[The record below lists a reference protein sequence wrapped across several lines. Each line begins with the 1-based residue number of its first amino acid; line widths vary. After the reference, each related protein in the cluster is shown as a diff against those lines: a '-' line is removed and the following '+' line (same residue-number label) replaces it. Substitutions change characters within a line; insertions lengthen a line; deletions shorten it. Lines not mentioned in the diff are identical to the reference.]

1 MAQTVLGLGYQYFQ
15 LQSPPKK
22 NTNPDSLLA
31 YEASGRK
38 VELSN
43 AVRSIE
49 YFEDILTPSV
59 SMKIEV
65 VSTVN
70 IVSELMITGGEMVA
84 MDIQTGSGRF
94 QFGEL
99 DANGDI
105 IPGLNELYVYKVSAM
120 DSQRQASKFTLHLVS
135 IEYLR
140 NETTRCKKRYGRD
153 AKKPI
158 LISDIVDELLIDGNL
173 LDSSKE
179 LFTEPTA
186 NTYSFMGNTRKPF
199 YVLQWLGPKSISN
212 VTSSS
217 GEDGEDAT
225 TNGKAKG
232 TAGFMFYENKAG
244 FNFRSI
250 DSLVS
255 STQEAV
261 GKSDGKT
268 VNFDIHGT
276 EDQPYEWRGLGAI
289 DSNKLDANFQILNYI
304 MEKNTDVRKAL
315 MTGMYINQT
324 QYYNV
329 LTHEMSFYTYNLAD
343 EIKDNKLG
351 GQDRIPNIPE
361 TDGSTSRYMF
371 RISDH
376 GVTGQG
382 EDGLEPT
389 GGKNAERTDIAK
401 SLARYNLLFTQ
412 SLNISIPMNVNMK
425 VGDIIRCSFP
435 RLNDGQPKEQDQNLS
450 GKYLIRALRH
460 HIEANKNVTYL
471 KLIRDSYGLSEPKIA
486 T

>member
-22 NTNPDSLLA
+22 NTNSNSMLA
-31 YEASGRK
+31 NEAGRK

-65 VSTVN
+65 ISTVN

-99 DANGDI
+99 DASGDI
-105 IPGLNELYVYKVSAM
+105 TPGLNELYVYKVSAM
-120 DSQRQASKFTLHLVS
+120 DNQRQASKFTLHLVS
-135 IEYLR
+135 AEYLR
-140 NETTRCKKRYGRD
+140 NETTRCKKRYGKD
-153 AKKPI
+153 GETPL
-158 LISDIVDELLIDGNL
+158 LISDVVDELLIDGNL
-173 LDSSKE
+173 LDTSKE
-179 LFTEPTA
+179 IFTEPTA

-199 YVLQWLGPKSISN
+199 YTIQWLGPKSISN

-232 TAGFMFYENKAG
+232 TAGFMFYENRAG

-250 DSLVS
+250 DGLVS
-255 STQEAV
+255 STQEGI
-261 GKSDGKT
+261 GKADGKT

-304 MEKNTDVRKAL
+304 VEKNTDVRKAL
-315 MTGMYINQT
+315 ITGMYINQT

-343 EIKDNKLG
+343 EIEDNKLG
-351 GQDRIPNIPE
+351 GQDKIPNVPE
-361 TDGSTSRYMF
+361 VDGSTSRYMF

-376 GVTGQG
+376 GSTGQG
-382 EDGLEPT
+382 EDGLEPS
-389 GGKNAERTDIAK
+389 GGANAERTDIAK

-435 RLNDGQPKEQDQNLS
+435 NINQGETKEQDPNLS

-460 HIEANKNVTYL
+460 HIEPNANATYL

>member
-31 YEASGRK
+31 YEPSGRK

-65 VSTVN
+65 VSSIN

-84 MDIQTGSGRF
+84 MDIETGSGRF

-99 DANGDI
+99 DASGDI
-105 IPGLNELYVYKVSAM
+105 TPGLNELYVYKVSAM
-120 DSQRQASKFTLHLVS
+120 DNQRQASKFTLHLVS
-135 IEYLR
+135 AEYLR
-140 NETTRCKKRYGRD
+140 NETTRCRKRYGKD
-153 AKKPI
+153 GETPL
-158 LISDIVDELLIDGNL
+158 LISDIVDELLIDENL
-173 LDSSKE
+173 LDTSKE
-179 LFTEPTA
+179 IFTEPTA

-199 YVLQWLGPKSISN
+199 YTIQWLGPKSISN

-232 TAGFMFYENKAG
+232 TSGFMFYENKAG
-244 FNFRSI
+244 YNFRSI

-255 STQEAV
+255 STQEGIGSA
-261 GKSDGKT
+261 DGKT
-268 VNFDIHGT
+268 INYDIHGT
-276 EDQPYEWRGLGAI
+276 VEQAYEWRGLGAI
-289 DSNKLDANFQILNYI
+289 ESNKLDANFQILNYI
-304 MEKNTDVRKAL
+304 VEKNTDIRKAL
-315 MTGMYINQT
+315 ITGMYINQT
-324 QYYNV
+324 QYFNV
-329 LTHEMSFYTYNLAD
+329 LTHEMSYYTYDLSD
-343 EIKDNKLG
+343 EIEDNKLG
-351 GQDRIPNIPE
+351 EQDKIPNVPE

-376 GVTGQG
+376 GSTGQG
-382 EDGLEPT
+382 EDGLQPS
-389 GGKNAERTDIAK
+389 GGENAERTDIAK

-425 VGDIIRCSFP
+425 VGDIITCSFP
-435 RLNDGQPKEQDQNLS
+435 RLSDGQAKEQDSNLS

-460 HIEANKNVTYL
+460 HIEANSNITYL
-471 KLIRDSYGLSEPKIA
+471 KLIRDSYGV
-486 T
+486 

>member
-65 VSTVN
+65 VSSIN

-84 MDIQTGSGRF
+84 MDIETGSGRF

-105 IPGLNELYVYKVSAM
+105 IPGLNELYLYKVSAM

-135 IEYLR
+135 VEYLR

-153 AKKPI
+153 AKKP
-158 LISDIVDELLIDGNL
+158 LPISDIVDELLIDGKL
-173 LDSSKE
+173 LDTSKE
-179 LFTEPTA
+179 IFTEPTA
-186 NTYSFMGNTRKPF
+186 NTYSFMGNARKPL
-199 YVLQWLGPKSISN
+199 YTIQWLGPKSISK

-217 GEDGEDAT
+217 GEDGEDGS
-225 TNGKAKG
+225 TNAKAKG

-255 STQEAV
+255 STQEGM

-315 MTGMYINQT
+315 ITGMYINQT

-435 RLNDGQPKEQDQNLS
+435 RLNAGDAKGQDQNLS

-460 HIEANKNVTYL
+460 HI
-471 KLIRDSYGLSEPKIA
+471 
-486 T
+486 

>member
-1 MAQTVLGLGYQYFQ
+1 MTQALQGLRNQYLE
-15 LQSPPKK
+15 LQSS
-22 NTNPDSLLA
+22 D
-31 YEASGRK
+31 GRK
-38 VELSN
+38 VDLSN
-43 AVRSIE
+43 AVTSIE
-49 YFEDILTPSV
+49 YFEDILVPSV
-59 SMKIEV
+59 SMKLEV

-70 IVSELMITGGEMVA
+70 IVSELMITGGESVA
-84 MDIQTGSGRF
+84 MDIETASGEF
-94 QFGEL
+94 KFGEL

-105 IPGLNELYVYKVSAM
+105 SIGQNELYVYKVSAI
-120 DSQRQASKFTLHLVS
+120 DGQRQASKFTIHLVS
-135 IEYLR
+135 AEYLK
-140 NETTRCKKRYGRD
+140 NETSRCMKKYGAPQGGD
-153 AKKPI
+153 KP
-158 LISDIVDELLIDGNL
+158 LLVSDIVDEILTET
-173 LDSSKE
+173 LDSNKE
-179 LFTEPTA
+179 LFVEPTS
-186 NTYSFMGNTRKPF
+186 NTYSFMGNMRKPF
-199 YVLQWLGPKSISN
+199 YTIQWLAPKSISDIP
-212 VTSSS
+212 SKSK
-217 GEDGEDAT
+217 GENGDDGTTDGE
-225 TNGKAKG
+225 AKG
-232 TAGFMFYENKAG
+232 TAGYMFYENKAG

-250 DSLVS
+250 NGLVS
-255 STQEAV
+255 STREYAK
-261 GKSDGKT
+261 KSDGKII
-268 VNFDIHGT
+268 NYDIHGT
-276 EDQPYEWRGLGAI
+276 EEQPYEWRGMGAI
-289 DSNKLDANFQILNYI
+289 DSNKLSANFQILNYI
-304 MEKNTDVRKAL
+304 VEKNTDVRKAL
-315 MTGMYINQT
+315 ITGMYVNKT
-324 QYYNV
+324 QYFNV

-351 GQDRIPNIPE
+351 GQDKIPNVPE

-460 HIEANKNVTYL
+460 HIEANKNVTFL
-471 KLIRDSYGLSEPKIA
+471 KLVRDSYGLSEPKIA

>member
-1 MAQTVLGLGYQYFQ
+1 MVQAIQGLRIHF
-15 LQSPPKK
+15 LEIQSTKTGK
-22 NTNPDSLLA
+22 RV
-31 YEASGRK
+31 G
-38 VELSN
+38 LSN

-49 YFEDILTPSV
+49 YFEDILSPSV
-59 SMKIEV
+59 SMQLNVISDVNV
-65 VSTVN
+65 VSE
-70 IVSELMITGGEMVA
+70 ILMTGGEMVA
-84 MDIQTGSGRF
+84 MDIETASGEF
-94 QFGEL
+94 KFGVTDSEG
-99 DANGDI
+99 NI
-105 IPGLNELYVYKVSAM
+105 EPGHNELYVYKVSAI
-120 DSQRQASKFTLHLVS
+120 DSQRQASRFTIHLVS
-135 IEYLR
+135 LEYLK
-140 NETTRCKKRYGRD
+140 NETTRVKKRFGGD
-153 AKKPI
+153 GDKPL
-158 LISDIVDELLIDGNL
+158 LISEIVDELLIDSKL
-173 LDSSKE
+173 LDTSKKT
-179 LFTEPTA
+179 FTEPTA
-186 NTYSFMGNTRKPF
+186 NTYSFMGNARKPL
-199 YVLQWLGPKSISN
+199 YTIQWLGPKSISK

-255 STQEAV
+255 STQEGV
-261 GKSDGKT
+261 GKADGKT

-304 MEKNTDVRKAL
+304 VEKNTDVRKAL
-315 MTGMYINQT
+315 ITGMYVNQT
-324 QYYNV
+324 QYFNV

-351 GQDRIPNIPE
+351 GQDKIPNVPE
-361 TDGSTSRYMF
+361 TDGLISRNMF

-376 GVTGQG
+376 GATGQG
-382 EDGLEPT
+382 EDGLEPS
-389 GGKNAERTDIAK
+389 GGANAERTDIAK

-435 RLNDGQPKEQDQNLS
+435 RLNAGDAKGQDQNLS

-460 HIEANKNVTYL
+460 HIEANNNVTYL